1 MDNFILTKPTIHY
14 QNSVEA
20 LVHQTIDLGLGK
32 LADNGALCVNTGKF
46 TGRSPEN
53 KFIIKDAITA
63 DTVDWGGFN
72 HSMDPKYFIPLRDK
86 MIAYLEEQKE
96 NLHWWYKNGEKAK
109 EHFAVPYID
118 YLGKQSLFY
127 VDFVILSKT
136 NVTCLFDTKT
146 AGSDPANAHL
156 KHNALVDFIAERNG
170 KGLKTIGG
178 ILIEKSP
185 NNVSTWWYCN
195 NKINNTKD
203 TAGWDMFNPI
213 SL

>member
-1 MDNFILTKPTIHY
+1 MNHFFFFKE
-14 QNSVEA
+14 NVEKHA
-20 LVHQTIDLGLGK
+20 LEPFYEYK
-32 LADNGALCVNTGKF
+32 RAS
-46 TGRSPEN
+46 SPEVR
-53 KFIIKDAITA
+53 FA
-63 DTVDWGGFN
+63 
-72 HSMDPKYFIPLRDK
+72 
-86 MIAYLEEQKE
+86 AYLEEQKE

-109 EHFAVPYID
+109 EHFAVPYIN

-156 KHNALVDFIAERNG
+156 KHNALVDFITVRNA

-185 NNVSTWWYCN
+185 NNISTWWYCN
-195 NKINNTKD
+195 NKIANTKD
-203 TAGWDMFNPI
+203 TAGWDMFRPNHI
-213 SL
+213 NN

>member
-1 MDNFILTKPTIHY
+1 MLFDQNQPIFIELIEKAKERYQEMQEEKANKATKEI
-14 QNSVEA
+14 QNYEWEVPIERIYNELYEEKEA
-20 LVHQTIDLGLGK
+20 VKRH
-32 LADNGALCVNTGKF
+32 ALEPFYEYNRASG
-46 TGRSPEN
+46 PEQR
-53 KFIIKDAITA
+53 F
-63 DTVDWGGFN
+63 
-72 HSMDPKYFIPLRDK
+72 RDF
-86 MIAYLEEQKE
+86 LENNKE
-96 NLHWWYKNGEKAK
+96 NLQWWYKNGEKAK
-109 EHFAVPYID
+109 EHFAVSYID

-146 AGSDPANAHL
+146 AGSDPVNAHL
-156 KHNALVDFIAERNG
+156 KHNALLDFIEVRNS
-170 KGLKTIGG
+170 KGVKTIGG

-195 NKINNTKD
+195 NKITNTRD

>member
-1 MDNFILTKPTIHY
+1 KIMLYDQNQPIFIELIEKAKERYQEMQDQKANNATKDVQNY
-14 QNSVEA
+14 QWEVPIERIYNELYEEKEA
-20 LVHQTIDLGLGK
+20 VQRH
-32 LADNGALCVNTGKF
+32 ALEPFYEYNRASKPEVKF
-46 TGRSPEN
+46 AEFLEEN
-53 KFIIKDAITA
+53 KE
-63 DTVDWGGFN
+63 
-72 HSMDPKYFIPLRDK
+72 Y
-86 MIAYLEEQKE
+86 
-96 NLHWWYKNGEKAK
+96 LHWWYKNGEKAK

-156 KHNALVDFIAERNG
+156 KHNALVDFITVRNA

-185 NNVSTWWYCN
+185 NNISTWWYCN
-195 NKINNTKD
+195 NKITNTKD
-203 TAGWDMFNPI
+203 TAGWDMFKPAE
-213 SL
+213 

>member
-1 MDNFILTKPTIHY
+1 MQEQKANNATKDVQNY
-14 QNSVEA
+14 QWEVPIERIYNELYEEKEA
-20 LVHQTIDLGLGK
+20 VQRHALEPFYEYNRASKPEIK
-32 LADNGALCVNTGKF
+32 FADF
-46 TGRSPEN
+46 
-53 KFIIKDAITA
+53 
-63 DTVDWGGFN
+63 
-72 HSMDPKYFIPLRDK
+72 
-86 MIAYLEEQKE
+86 LEENKE

-185 NNVSTWWYCN
+185 NNISTWWYCN
-195 NKINNTKD
+195 NKITNTKD
-203 TAGWDMFNPI
+203 TAGWDMFKPAE
-213 SL
+213 